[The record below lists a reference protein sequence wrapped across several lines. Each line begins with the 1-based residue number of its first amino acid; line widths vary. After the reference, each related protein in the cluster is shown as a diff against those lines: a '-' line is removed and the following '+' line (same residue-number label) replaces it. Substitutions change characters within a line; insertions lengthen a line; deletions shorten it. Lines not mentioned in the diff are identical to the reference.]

1 MTLKFFLLFIIRFQ
15 IHECGLLVL
24 QLWLEQRGY
33 FHKIYEHHFLLSF
46 ISPMSFKFFCIC
58 LYGSETSEL
67 LLLWNHICQDRVLWQ
82 IWCCLPLWHI
92 KLKTFLLVYRST
104 HLDAFDKHAILARNN
119 RKRRKK
125 NPSLY
130 FILGLFRAAAYGD
143 WLLYKMQLLSKLKSP
158 IDLELVSIA
167 MS

>member
-104 HLDAFDKHAILARNN
+104 HLDEFDKHAILARNN
-119 RKRRKK
+119 RKRRK
-125 NPSLY
+125 NILHCILSWGCSGLQPTGIGF
-130 FILGLFRAAAYGD
+130 FIRCNCC
-143 WLLYKMQLLSKLKSP
+143 LSWNLQ
-158 IDLELVSIA
+158 
-167 MS
+167 